1 MVMQTQMQRIGL
13 NPFFTF
19 YIDAMLKVDGDANA
33 DANVKSEHVFTVET
47 KNRDVLQ
54 KTLSVNKA

>member
-1 MVMQTQMQRIGL
+1 MVMQTQMHRMGL

-19 YIDAMLKVDGDANA
+19 YIDAMLNVDGDANA

-47 KNRDVLQ
+47 KKTDVL
-54 KTLSVNKA
+54 